1 MKKCVKCGNMGMVGF
16 IFHPNHCMSCII
28 ELTTK
33 PNTKPNLKK
42 IKKDLTLSKSFCK
55 LPYDE

>member
-42 IKKDLTLSKSFCK
+42 NKKRLDTIEKFL
-55 LPYDE
+55 

>member
-1 MKKCVKCGNMGMVGF
+1 MVGF

-33 PNTKPNLKK
+33 PNLKK
-42 IKKDLTLSKSFCK
+42 NKKRLDTIEKFL
-55 LPYDE
+55 